1 MTGWLIALG
10 VVILIAILPL
20 GCSLWYDAK
29 GLRIFILAGPFRIC
43 VYPARKRVSK
53 KSGKP
58 KTKLQK
64 KSSEKKPTKDTA
76 GGSLRDFR
84 PLLKLALSLLNQL
97 RCRLLVR
104 RLELSLLL
112 AGDDPYDL
120 AILQGRIWA
129 AVGSLD
135 PILNRSLRIRR
146 KHVDISSDFLRDTSV
161 VTARM
166 EVTITVGHLVVL
178 GVRFGARA
186 IRLMSEIKNQKKV
199 RQRE

>member
-1 MTGWLIALG
+1 MRGWLIALG
-10 VVILIAILPL
+10 VVLLITILPL
-20 GCSLWYDAK
+20 GCSLWYDAE

-43 VYPARKRVSK
+43 VYPVRKRVSK

-58 KTKLQK
+58 ETKLPK
-64 KSSEKKPTKDTA
+64 RTSEKKPVKDTA

-84 PLLKLALSLLNQL
+84 PLLKLALSLLNEL

-129 AVGSLD
+129 AIGCLD

-161 VTARM
+161 ITARM
-166 EVTITVGHLVVL
+166 DVTITVGHLMVL

-186 IRLMSEIKNQKKV
+186 IRLMNEIKNQKKV